1 MVETKGGFLISQI
14 KQIQGRIFEKLL
26 QEAGITDFNGPQGRI
41 LFVLWKQDDIS
52 IVEISGK
59 TGLAKTTLTS
69 MLDRMEKQGHIERH
83 FDPED
88 RRRIR
93 IRLTDQARGT
103 MDRYQEVSD
112 EMSSIFYKGFT
123 NEEIIGFDRQLEKIL
138 RNLET
143 DYIKS
148 SLK

>member
-138 RNLET
+138 RNLEEV
-143 DYIKS
+143 
-148 SLK
+148 L